1 MRIEVK
7 LPYLLKST
15 KEKGGKMKKSE
26 LKTHKDSQGFYE
38 VTYHGRIVWEG
49 FAANA
54 AEAKGYAMECNGY
67 VR

>member
-1 MRIEVK
+1 MVSIVLK
-7 LPYLLKST
+7 LLYLLKST

-38 VTYHGRIVWEG
+38 VTYHGRTVWEG

-54 AEAKGYAMECNGY
+54 SEAKSLAIEWND
-67 VR
+67 R